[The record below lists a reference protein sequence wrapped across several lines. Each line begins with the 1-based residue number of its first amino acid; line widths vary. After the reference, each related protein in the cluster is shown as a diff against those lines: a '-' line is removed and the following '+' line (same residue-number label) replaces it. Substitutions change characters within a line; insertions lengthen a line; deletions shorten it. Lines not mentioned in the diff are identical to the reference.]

1 MGESDIPKVF
11 TAEYYNSEYF
21 SGMKGGKAFCRPNG
35 SIQKWSY
42 FNERGEFLGAKD
54 IAKAWKEVFNPK
66 TMLDVGCGRGT
77 FIAYAR
83 DFGIEAVGFDYSKW
97 AVENRYPRC
106 KREWLKV
113 HDATKPWPYED
124 KSFDLLT
131 ILDFYEHIYVDDL
144 DFVISEMY
152 RVAKKW
158 IFLEIATVGGGSGS
172 GIHEDGYILKKGEPI
187 PIEREGNAVAGH
199 VLVQDKAFW
208 FDRLDRDD
216 VLFRR
221 DMAEWFY
228 SLVPE
233 EVTVNWRKNL
243 VVIVEKI

>member
-1 MGESDIPKVF
+1 MSDIPKEF
-11 TAEYYNSEYF
+11 TQDYYDEKYF
-21 SGMKGGKAFCRPNG
+21 AVPKGKKFKRSNG
-35 SIQKWSY
+35 SIDAWSY
-42 FNERGEFLGAKD
+42 ANPTGEFLGAKD
-54 IAKAWKEVFNPK
+54 IAKAWKDVFNPK
-66 TMLDVGCGRGT
+66 TLLDVGCGRGT
-77 FIAYAR
+77 FVAYAR
-83 DFGIEAVGFDYSKW
+83 DFGIEAVGFDYSQW
-97 AVENRYPRC
+97 AVENQYPRC

-113 HDATKPWPYED
+113 HDATKSWPYED

-131 ILDFYEHIYVDDL
+131 VLDFYEHIYVDDL

-221 DMAEWFY
+221 DMVEWFY

>member
-1 MGESDIPKVF
+1 MSDIPKEF
-11 TAEYYNSEYF
+11 TQEYYDEKYF
-21 SGMKGGKAFCRPNG
+21 AVPKGKKFKRSNG
-35 SIQKWSY
+35 SIDAWSY
-42 FNERGEFLGAKD
+42 ANPVGEFLGAKD
-54 IAKAWKEVFNPK
+54 IAKAWKDVFNPK
-66 TMLDVGCGRGT
+66 TLLDVGCGRGT

-97 AVENRYPRC
+97 AVENQYPRC

-144 DFVISEMY
+144 DPVISEMY

-172 GIHEDGYILKKGEPI
+172 GIHEDGYILKRGESI

-221 DMAEWFY
+221 DMVEWFY